1 MNLMPRGV
9 HRGKAMRASVPRSAH
24 AFWEPPPQRPDP
36 VELLRSQ
43 DADRVRELLPIRY
56 GRMLA
61 SPFAFFR
68 GAALI
73 MAADLAT
80 TPSSGWPVQL
90 CGDAHLSNFGL
101 FGTPERRLAFD
112 LNDFDE
118 THPGPWEW
126 DVKRLAT
133 SVVVAGRERGF
144 SDVQSRKAVLDTVSA
159 YRTAMREFAT
169 LGALSVWYALLD
181 SEALF
186 AQYRAEL
193 DRRTVKQTS
202 AILAKARTRD
212 NLQAFAKLTHTVA
225 GEPRIISDPPL
236 IVPIEELA
244 PEAEPEQLRKWVTA
258 MYQQYRTSL
267 VPERRRLLDQYR
279 LVHLARKVVGV
290 GSVGTRAWIAL
301 CLGADAGDPLL
312 MQIKQ
317 AGPSVLEPYVGPSSY
332 SSPAERVVAGQRLM
346 QAAGDI
352 FLGWHHAGADGDFYV
367 RQLRDWKGSVDIERM
382 NPRALSAY
390 GRMCGWTLARAHA
403 RSGDRVAIAGYLGS
417 GSAFDAALATFAEA
431 YADQNERD
439 YNALADVV
447 ASGRITAS
455 RGL

>member
-1 MNLMPRGV
+1 MTLAPN
-9 HRGKAMRASVPRSAH
+9 RGKAMRATVPRRDH
-24 AFWEPPPQRPDP
+24 AAWEPSSRRADP
-36 VELLRSQ
+36 VDLLRSQ
-43 DADRVRELLPIRY
+43 DATRVPELVPIRY
-56 GRMLA
+56 GRMLD

-73 MAADLAT
+73 MAADLAA
-80 TPSSGWPVQL
+80 TPSCGWPVQL

-126 DVKRLAT
+126 DVKRLAA
-133 SVVVAGRERGF
+133 SVAVAGRERGF
-144 SDVQSRKAVLDTVSA
+144 SAPHRRRAVLDTVAS
-159 YRTAMREFAT
+159 YRTAMREFAGM
-169 LGALSVWYALLD
+169 GALAVWYALLD

-186 AQYRAEL
+186 ARYRAEL
-193 DRRTVKQTS
+193 DRRAAKRTS

-212 NLQAFAKLTHTVA
+212 NLQAFAKLTHTVD

-244 PEAEPEQLRKWVTA
+244 PDAEPEQLRGWLNA
-258 MYQQYRTSL
+258 SYRGYLETL
-267 VPERRRLLDQYR
+267 APERRWLLGQYR
-279 LVHLARKVVGV
+279 PVHFARKVVGV

-301 CLGADAGDPLL
+301 CIGGEAGDPLL
-312 MQIKQ
+312 LQIKQ
-317 AGPSVLEPYVGPSSY
+317 AGPSVLESFSAPSGY
-332 SSPAERVVAGQRLM
+332 DNAAERIVRGQRLM

-352 FLGWHHAGADGDFYV
+352 FLGWEHAGAEGDFYV
-367 RQLRDWKGSVDIERM
+367 RQLRDWKGSADIERM
-382 NPRALSAY
+382 NPSAMRAY

-417 GSAFDAALATFAEA
+417 GEAFDAAIATFAEA

-439 YNALADVV
+439 YRALADAVRTHRV
-447 ASGRITAS
+447 AATP
-455 RGL
+455 GL

>member
-1 MNLMPRGV
+1 MTATAQ
-9 HRGKAMRASVPRSAH
+9 RGKAMRATVPRRAH
-24 AFWEPPPQRPDP
+24 AAWEPSSRRADP
-36 VELLRSQ
+36 VDLLRSQ
-43 DADRVRELLPIRY
+43 DATRVPELVPIRY

-73 MAADLAT
+73 MAADLAV
-80 TPSSGWPVQL
+80 TPSCGWPVQL

-126 DVKRLAT
+126 DVKRLAA
-133 SVVVAGRERGF
+133 SVVIAGRERGF
-144 SDVQSRKAVLDTVSA
+144 SATHRRRVVLDTVAS
-159 YRTAMREFAT
+159 YRTAIRQFAGM
-169 LGALSVWYALLD
+169 GALSVWYALLD

-186 AQYRAEL
+186 ARYRSEL
-193 DRRTVKQTS
+193 DRQAVKRTS

-212 NLQAFAKLTHTVA
+212 SLQAFAKLTHKVD

-236 IVPIEELA
+236 IVPIEELV
-244 PEAEPEQLRKWVTA
+244 PNAEHEQLRGSLNA
-258 MYQQYRTSL
+258 MYRGYLETL
-267 VPERRRLLDQYR
+267 APERRRLLGHYR
-279 LVHLARKVVGV
+279 LVHFARKVVGV

-301 CLGADAGDPLL
+301 CIGDEAGDPLFL
-312 MQIKQ
+312 QLKQ
-317 AGPSVLEPYVGPSSY
+317 AEPSVLEPFSGPSGY
-332 SSPAERVVAGQRLM
+332 DNPAERIVRGQRLM

-352 FLGWHHAGADGDFYV
+352 FLGWQHADAAGDFYV
-367 RQLRDWKGSVDIERM
+367 RQLRDWKGSADIQRM
-382 NPRALSAY
+382 NPSAMRAH
-390 GRMCGWTLARAHA
+390 GRMCGWTLARAHS

-417 GSAFDAALATFAEA
+417 GEAFDEAIATFAEA

-439 YNALADVV
+439 YRALADAAKTGRV
-447 ASGRITAS
+447 AAS
-455 RGL
+455 PGL

>member
-1 MNLMPRGV
+1 
-9 HRGKAMRASVPRSAH
+9 VP
-24 AFWEPPPQRPDP
+24 
-36 VELLRSQ
+36 
-43 DADRVRELLPIRY
+43 ELLPIRY

-68 GAALI
+68 GAALV

-80 TPSSGWPVQL
+80 TPSTGWAVQS

-126 DVKRLAT
+126 DVKRLAA
-133 SVVVAGRERGF
+133 SVAVAVRERGF
-144 SDVQSRKAVLDTVSA
+144 PAAQRRETVLATVAA
-159 YRTAMREFAT
+159 YRTAMREFAAM
-169 LGALSVWYALLD
+169 GALDVWYALLD
-181 SEALF
+181 SEQLF
-186 AQYRAEL
+186 ARSRAEL
-193 DRRTVKQTS
+193 DRRAVKQTG

-212 NLQAFAKLTHTVA
+212 NLQAFAKLTHLVA

-244 PEAEPEQLRKWVTA
+244 PDAAPDGMREWLTA
-258 MYQQYRTSL
+258 MYDGYRETL
-267 VPERRRLLDQYR
+267 APERRRLLDHYR
-279 LVHLARKVVGV
+279 LVHFARKVVGV
-290 GSVGTRAWIAL
+290 GSVGMRAWIAL
-301 CLGADAGDPLL
+301 CLGAEGGDPLFL
-312 MQIKQ
+312 QIKQ
-317 AGPSVLEPYVGPSSY
+317 AGPSVLEPYAGPSGY
-332 SSPAERVVAGQRLM
+332 DNHAERIVRGQRLM

-352 FLGWHHAGADGDFYV
+352 FLGWQRAGPAGDFYV
-367 RQLRDWKGSVDIERM
+367 RQLRDWKGSADIDQFKPPGM
-382 NPRALSAY
+382 TAY

-417 GSAFDAALATFAEA
+417 GTAFDEAIAAFAEA

-439 YNALADVV
+439 HRALADAVE
-447 ASGRITAS
+447 SGRIAAS
-455 RGL
+455 PGL